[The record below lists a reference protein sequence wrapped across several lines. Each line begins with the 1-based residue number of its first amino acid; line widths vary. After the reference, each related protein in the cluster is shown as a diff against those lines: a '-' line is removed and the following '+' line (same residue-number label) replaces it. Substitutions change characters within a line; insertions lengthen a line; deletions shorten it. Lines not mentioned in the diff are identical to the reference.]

1 MKPRARI
8 AASLVALLFLS
19 LPLAAR
25 EREPN
30 SVYAARRAAL
40 TTKLS
45 APVILFGFTGD
56 ENSSPSYVFNQEEN
70 FYYLTGHNEEGAAI
84 LLLPPQAAGK
94 GWKGPRE
101 ILFLPERD
109 PEQERWHGPR
119 MAPEDPGIAAKTG
132 FDAVEAITALKAP
145 PGRIALQLHRDLHAH
160 AARGRYRLPARPR
173 LVGVARPGRARPAGA
188 TWRRRIGAMRQIKSP
203 SEIALLTKA
212 IDLSIDAHFVAM
224 RTMRPGLYEYQVAA
238 RMVETHGW
246 GGCEGEAYAPIVG
259 TGFDSTVLHFNELSR
274 QILDGDIVLH
284 GRRLPVRRLRRRRD
298 AHHPGQRPLHAAPE
312 RNLRNR
318 ARRAE
323 CRARGAQARHDAR
336 PQHAE

>member
-119 MAPEDPGIAAKTG
+119 MAPEDAGIAAKTG
-132 FDAVEAITALKAP
+132 FDAVEPITALK
-145 PGRIALQLHRDLHAH
+145 GRLAELLSIYTEIYTLTPHEDDIGFPHARVWSEWL
-160 AARGRYRLPARPR
+160 A
-173 LVGVARPGRARPAGA
+173 PGRASGKLARRGAGA
-188 TWRRRIGAMRQIKSP
+188 G
-203 SEIALLTKA
+203 
-212 IDLSIDAHFVAM
+212 
-224 RTMRPGLYEYQVAA
+224 
-238 RMVETHGW
+238 
-246 GGCEGEAYAPIVG
+246 
-259 TGFDSTVLHFNELSR
+259 
-274 QILDGDIVLH
+274 
-284 GRRLPVRRLRRRRD
+284 RD
-298 AHHPGQRPLHAAPE
+298 APDQISQRDRAAHQSDRSLH
-312 RNLRNR
+312 
-318 ARRAE
+318 
-323 CRARGAQARHDAR
+323 
-336 PQHAE
+336 